1 MNGAII
7 LKLLKCV
14 VYKPMA
20 LIMPKIVIIDKREI
34 EYALDLMTSG
44 L

>member
-1 MNGAII
+1 MNGAIT

-20 LIMPKIVIIDKREI
+20 LIMPKMGIIDKKEI